1 MMITEYLSKS
11 PIFCAKSVDEQA
23 RIHATIQDP
32 VNVDLVKQLGQY
44 LDPEFQTE
52 SNLTGKS
59 AQELASDQ
67 SEPTDES
74 ARSESS
80 GGGKPSSHSAGSSSS
95 GSLFDRFNDLT
106 ESGLSEDVEIGSEDS
121 ETSDSDTGTEDMVD
135 DAVEEPSESAEAST
149 TIASSGVFAC
159 VNPEQLIGTL
169 NVKEDTNGASRIKV
183 ADDEVWIYYNDK
195 INLNNIME
203 SVISTL
209 SQSGFSSLEFNR
221 LARSD
226 NAIVFTADS
235 DILTV
240 TGADA
245 E

>member
-32 VNVDLVKQLGQY
+32 VNVDLVKQLAQY
-44 LDPEFQTE
+44 LDPEYKTT

-59 AQELASDQ
+59 AKELEQEQ
-67 SEPTDES
+67 SKVADES
-74 ARSESS
+74 AQSESS
-80 GGGKPSSHSAGSSSS
+80 DVGRSPSHSSGSSAPS

-106 ESGLSEDVEIGSEDS
+106 DAGLSDDVGSEPSDTDMQPEEVTEDVSE
-121 ETSDSDTGTEDMVD
+121 
-135 DAVEEPSESAEAST
+135 ESAEESAVAST

-169 NVKEDTNGASRIKV
+169 NVKEDTNGVSRIKV

-235 DILTV
+235 DIVTV